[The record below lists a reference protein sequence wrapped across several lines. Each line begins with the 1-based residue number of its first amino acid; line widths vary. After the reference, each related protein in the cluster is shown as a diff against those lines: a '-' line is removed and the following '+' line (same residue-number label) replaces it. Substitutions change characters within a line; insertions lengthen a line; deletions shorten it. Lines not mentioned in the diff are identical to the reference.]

1 MKKRYKVIIA
11 LVMLMLFVLPSANV
25 YAAIEGGM
33 TKDITT
39 PLITTSPTDI
49 VSYPAERNFRFVPAI
64 SGEYT
69 IKTTGVV
76 DTVGTLYDESGMQ
89 LCDNDDFLDQ
99 NFSMTWNLTAGQ
111 TYYIGIYNWDIDGL
125 QSTLVIT
132 GGGLLSTQVNSIS
145 RQTPAS
151 ATTNATEVTYRV
163 IFSEPV
169 TGVDT
174 TDFGLTTSGTAGTIA
189 TVTEVS
195 GTTYDVLIQSITG
208 DGTMRLDLNNSG
220 TGIKN
225 TANMDISGGYT
236 GGESYTFDHTSPTA
250 TIVAGTTAGGDALV
264 SAAEKAAGFN
274 VVAISS
280 EATGTLY
287 VVPSGTGN
295 TIGAITGAA
304 IGSAASAG
312 AATNTTIAILPN
324 NIGVTNGTEYKVYAV
339 DVAGNISAIS
349 GVAFTA
355 ALAAEEFSI
364 GEGINNKDIYAN
376 GNTIII
382 DKVSDAFPLLSNIYL
397 DNGVIGMYEPGTDTI
412 VDLSLLGLSAP
423 SASNGGYDL
432 STYNIYGG
440 KGTVAALVGNT
451 QITMLGGKVQN
462 LMGGGK
468 FYPVTGD
475 TYVTMRGG
483 QATKVYGGSSYTN
496 VIGNTNVTI
505 SGGTVDTE
513 VHGGSE
519 DGDVTG
525 NTNVTIGGGTLKY
538 VYGGTDSA
546 NDPATTQSTNIIISG
561 GTFTSVYGGGK
572 YSGGTNVNGNTN
584 ITINGG
590 TFSGIIHGGTWV
602 GDIAGSTNVNINGG
616 TFANTIYGGSR
627 SNDITGGTNVNIS
640 GGTLIGV
647 NGGCSIGGTI
657 TGSRNI
663 RISGG
668 SITDTVT
675 GNTAGKLTKADGTTP
690 VYKTTLTLPGISAV
704 TDVSGG
710 SLTLGGSAA
719 SGYGL
724 TGVKTTDVGLLTFYL
739 PTGAATAA
747 YAPNSYAVTVVNND
761 SNAFATASSNADL
774 TTVAALTDATPGAQ
788 SGADAG
794 NAIAWELDVANAK
807 STLALGDIAVAAN
820 ATFKLYSNAAFTTEI
835 TGADTLPLAVGNTVA
850 YIKVTAQ
857 DTTTVKYYTV
867 TITRAADT
875 TAPLVTSVS
884 VPSNATYTAGQNLD
898 FTVNFSENVTVSG
911 TPRLIIDIGGSS
923 VNAAYISGSGTS
935 ALVFRYTIVNE
946 NDSDGIAVNS
956 PLDANGSTIKDV
968 ALNDLTNWAL
978 VGVGSTTNVLVDAR
992 PPILS
997 ATSSSGETATSAG
1010 INFTSDEA
1018 GTYYYLV
1025 YAATD
1030 AVPSSAT
1037 VRAQGAA
1044 VKKGTA
1050 AALAAANSVSINGL
1064 TASTAYKAYV
1074 IVEDVVLNKSEVSTI
1089 AFTTAVAPV
1098 QATPTF
1104 SPGAGEIAYGST
1116 VTISSAGAD
1125 AIYYTTDGTD
1135 PTTASTNQAATPLVI
1150 NSAVTVKAIAVKAG
1164 MTNSAIGSAAYTQAV
1179 ATAPSAIA
1187 LAGGG
1192 ANPVGGVTNVVIP
1205 AAGATDTTGAIT
1217 GWVTGTNDKIKL
1229 TVTDAGGTSAITV
1242 NGAAYTSGADYTIA
1256 SVGDLTIVV
1265 TTTEAGKVTG
1275 VRTFTVSVAAAPV
1288 QATPTFSPGAGAIA
1302 YGSTV
1307 TISSAGADAIYY
1319 TTDGTDPTTASTNQA
1334 TTPLVINAPVIVKA
1348 IAVKAGMT
1356 NSAIGSAAY
1365 TQAAS
1370 ANLTGLV
1377 LSGTPGNYTF
1387 AGGTYTY
1394 DGVTVANGVASITV
1408 TPTGAGTITVDG
1420 TPVAT
1425 TVASGAIPLDAGVE
1439 KTITV
1444 VATETGKT
1452 AKTYTIK
1459 VTRAVPPTTYTMTV
1473 ITDQT
1478 LTAVTAG
1485 YGAGTQETK
1494 TLTITR
1500 TGTGDLASVAT
1511 ALSGANAGSFT
1522 ITQPAV
1528 TTLNNGTPNTTF
1540 TVKANDGLAVGT
1552 YTATV
1557 TVSATNMTNV
1567 TFTVTQVVNSSS
1579 GGGDSGEGSSGG
1591 GGNQLPALIAPILT
1605 DIMTQDEQK
1614 LEISLQKTGEAKIDL
1629 VSTGTGQANIT
1640 GNVLNQLSE
1649 LSKPLTVTGQGVSLQ
1664 FDPDSLQTTQVVG
1677 QSNTTVQIGAA
1688 AVTSQE
1694 QLDILAAA
1702 PLGEST
1708 GIFQVGGQ
1716 VFNFTAQVSTTTG
1729 GATNTENVSTFSQ
1742 PVAVTIDL
1750 SGLVL
1755 TDEQISGLSGARLEK
1770 DADGN
1775 VVPVFLG
1782 GSYDPVT
1789 KTITFYTDRFSIY
1802 TVLQKNGLVVLNLT
1816 IGNTITKLNGQ
1827 DKAIDVPPTLI
1838 NNRTFV
1844 PLRFIGE
1851 ALGATFDWNDKTK
1864 TVTFQSGSQRL
1875 ALTVGSTI
1883 PGMDTQPTIVSG
1895 RTMVPLRYISETFGA
1910 QVMWFPASRSV
1921 SVVK

>member
-236 GGESYTFDHTSPTA
+236 GGESYTFDHTAPTA
-250 TIVAGTTAGGDALV
+250 TIVAGTTAGGDGLV

-312 AATNTTIAILPN
+312 AATNTTIGISPN
-324 NIGVTNGTEYKVYAV
+324 NIGVTNGTAFSVYAV
-339 DVAGNISAIS
+339 DAAGNISAIS

-355 ALAAEEFSI
+355 ALAAGEFTI
-364 GEGINNKDIYAN
+364 GEGINNHSIYTN
-376 GNTIII
+376 GNAIII

-397 DNGVIGMYEPGTDTI
+397 DNGVIGTYEPGTDTI
-412 VDLSLLGLSAP
+412 VDLSLLGPSAP

-432 STYNIYGG
+432 SDYDIYGG
-440 KGTVAALVGNT
+440 RGTVAALAGDTN
-451 QITMLGGKVQN
+451 ITMLGGKVQN
-462 LMGGGK
+462 LMGGGQS
-468 FYPVTGD
+468 YPVTGD

-483 QATKVYGGSSYTN
+483 QADCVYGGSSVTD

-505 SGGTVDTE
+505 SGGTVDTA
-513 VHGGSE
+513 VHGGSD

-525 NTNVTIGGGTLKY
+525 NTNVTISGGTLKY

-546 NDPATTQSTNIIISG
+546 NDPATTQSTNTIISG

-584 ITINGG
+584 ITISGG

-602 GDIAGSTNVNINGG
+602 GNIAGSTNVNINGG

-640 GGTLIGV
+640 GGTLTGV

-710 SLTLGGSAA
+710 SLTLGGAAA

-739 PTGAATAA
+739 PTGNATAA

-1104 SPGAGEIAYGST
+1104 SPGAGE
-1116 VTISSAGAD
+1116 
-1125 AIYYTTDGTD
+1125 
-1135 PTTASTNQAATPLVI
+1135 
-1150 NSAVTVKAIAVKAG
+1150 
-1164 MTNSAIGSAAYTQAV
+1164 
-1179 ATAPSAIA
+1179 
-1187 LAGGG
+1187 
-1192 ANPVGGVTNVVIP
+1192 
-1205 AAGATDTTGAIT
+1205 
-1217 GWVTGTNDKIKL
+1217 
-1229 TVTDAGGTSAITV
+1229 
-1242 NGAAYTSGADYTIA
+1242 
-1256 SVGDLTIVV
+1256 
-1265 TTTEAGKVTG
+1265 
-1275 VRTFTVSVAAAPV
+1275 
-1288 QATPTFSPGAGAIA
+1288 IA